1 MPASSKLPIVFLYT
15 DQSTSI
21 EGATRFQKLVFL
33 AQEEQNLKDYYE
45 FRPDRFG
52 PYSVGLRADIEAL
65 ENQGYIERDVKTNEY
80 GHARIAY
87 SLTPDGIREAKK
99 LLELGNEAVF
109 DIVQEVKREYNDRT
123 ISGLLQY
130 VYRQYDEYVE
140 ATDLDT
146 DSLFDPDAVSEF
158 EEPVKRTPANPSTL
172 GDVLTPTPHT
182 LYQLPKRDTN
192 AYFYYFTDH
201 SYSAQDSKFR
211 ALDEQLTLFGRN
223 RSQVEVAMIDR
234 DRIRME
240 LWDTII
246 EGLDIEDY
254 PALVVANRELG
265 VRDIEFG
272 TERFIPADADYAVIE
287 NGLIADS
294 ILDDTDEIRDFLNGL
309 FDCARD
315 GNLKQGMRKRKVIE
329 GLKIGK
335 SEITNILTL
344 KA

>member
-1 MPASSKLPIVFLYT
+1 MPPSSKLPIVFLYT

-33 AQEEQNLKDYYE
+33 AQKERNLKDYYE

-52 PYSVGLRADIEAL
+52 PYSVDLRADIEAL
-65 ENQGYIERDVKTNEY
+65 ENQGLIERDVETNRY

-87 SLTPDGIREAKK
+87 SLTPDGVREAKE
-99 LLELGNEAVF
+99 LLDYGNESVF
-109 DIVQEVKREYNDRT
+109 DIVQEVKREYNDRS
-123 ISGLLQY
+123 ISGLLKY

-146 DSLFDPDAVSEF
+146 KSLFDPDAVSEF
-158 EEPVKRTPANPSTL
+158 EQPVKRNAANPSTL
-172 GDVLTPTPHT
+172 GDALVPTPHT

-201 SYSAQDSKFR
+201 SYNSPDSKFCE
-211 ALDEQLTLFGRN
+211 LDEQLTLFGRN

-234 DRIRME
+234 DRIRAE
-240 LWDTII
+240 LWDVLV
-246 EGLDIEDY
+246 EGFDIDDY

-265 VRDIEFG
+265 VRDIELG
-272 TERFIPADADYAVIE
+272 TGQFVPADGDYAVIE

-294 ILDDTDEIRDFLNGL
+294 ILEDTDQVRDFLNGL
-309 FDCARD
+309 FDCAKNS
-315 GNLKQGMRKRKVIE
+315 NLERGMRKRKVVE

-335 SEITNILTL
+335 DEITNILNL
-344 KA
+344 SA